1 MSKRATEINPIRA
14 ERVKTIIDREKIN
27 QQKLAELIFQTQQNV
42 SRIIQKRQPLTEE
55 TARAIIRAF
64 PAYRLQWLL
73 GFDDVMLQDDYKR
86 AYIDR
91 LDAVNN
97 AVMTL
102 IDASVREISAREG
115 INPPPVIDN
124 IPEYLVLES
133 QIRDFADGLIWNYIK
148 HRRASRFWSLL
159 DQLDEKSDG
168 KNP

>member
-1 MSKRATEINPIRA
+1 MSKKATEINPIRA
-14 ERVKTIIDREKIN
+14 ERVKTIIDREDIN

-73 GFDDVMLQDDYKR
+73 GYDDIMLQDDYKR

-91 LDAVNN
+91 LDAANN

-115 INPPPVIDN
+115 IDPPPVIDN
-124 IPEYLVLES
+124 IPEYLILEA
-133 QIRDFADGLIWNYIK
+133 QIRDFADGLIYNYIR
-148 HRRASRFWSLL
+148 HRSASHLWSLL
-159 DQLDEKSDG
+159 DQTVNK
-168 KNP
+168 